1 MAAKIDFKTNLE
13 VLRVLRQHCRNEDE
27 YFYFSWVFAYT
38 RQLDQ
43 LKENPKENTP
53 QRRHHI
59 NKEIKYYLNKLN
71 QMEKTY
77 DQL

>member
-1 MAAKIDFKTNLE
+1 MADKIDFKSNLE

-27 YFYFSWVFAYT
+27 YYYFSWVFAYA
-38 RQLDQ
+38 RQLDS
-43 LKENPKENTP
+43 LKENSVENTV

-71 QMEKTY
+71 QLEKMY